1 MTGPIATVHV
11 VDDDASFREAV
22 SRVLSRAGLSVRQYD
37 SAGAFLLAEID
48 RGVPG
53 CVLLDV
59 NMPGPS
65 GIELHEA
72 LAERGESLPVIF
84 LTGRSDVFTGVR
96 AMKAGALDYL
106 TKPVERG
113 VLLSAIDSAIE
124 RHRERSV
131 RVADDRTLLARYETL
146 SQREKDVLSCVVA
159 GRMNKQIADQ
169 LGIAERTV
177 KVHRA
182 HAMEKLGAESLA
194 ELVRMAMRLPKV
206 PPPR

>member
-1 MTGPIATVHV
+1 MTGATPTVHV
-11 VDDDASFREAV
+11 VDDDARFREAV
-22 SRVLSRAGLSVRQYD
+22 SRVLSTAGLNVRQYA
-37 SAGAFLLAEID
+37 SGGAFLLANID
-48 RGVPG
+48 KGAPG
-53 CVLLDV
+53 CLLLDV

-72 LAERGESLPVIF
+72 LAARAESLPVIF
-84 LTGRSDVFTGVR
+84 LTGRSDVSSGVR
-96 AMKAGALDYL
+96 AMKAGAVDYL

-113 VLLSAIDSAIE
+113 VLLAAIGSAIE
-124 RHRERSV
+124 RHQKRSAEA
-131 RVADDRTLLARYETL
+131 ADDHTLLARYQTL
-146 SQREKDVLSCVVA
+146 TERERDVLGCVVA

-194 ELVRMAMRLPKV
+194 ELVRITMRLPHV
-206 PPPR
+206 PPAR